1 MRIEIEKDGNFYS
14 LKSILEDMDRDK
26 QIRSIF
32 IIDCIN
38 NSYNKDEFDT
48 ILQSMKKTVFGGIF
62 PGIIYGENHHYNGT
76 IVVGFFK
83 EAKVEIFE
91 NIGDISKK
99 YNNRLHNYS
108 KFMNSD
114 KTIIINIDGLS
125 SGIERFKEEIFY
137 TLGVSANYIGGGSG
151 SMSFEKKHVVIS
163 NKGILRDAATLALL
177 DIPSGIG
184 VGHGW
189 HRISEPIKVTE
200 VKGNEIISINWE
212 NAYDLYKDKVES
224 ISDISFEKND
234 FFEIARNYPLGI
246 SKMDSDMIVRDP
258 IAVNK
263 NESIVF
269 AGEIPRNSFVHILG
283 GDIKSLVEG
292 TIDAKKIAE
301 KSFLDLHKRKISGNK
316 LVLFI
321 ECISRVMF
329 LKNAFKCEIKAVNEI
344 DAVGALTIG
353 EIANTR
359 KSYLELYNKTS
370 VIGLL
375 EV

>member
-1 MRIEIEKDGNFYS
+1 M
-14 LKSILEDMDRDK
+14 
-26 QIRSIF
+26 
-32 IIDCIN
+32 
-38 NSYNKDEFDT
+38 
-48 ILQSMKKTVFGGIF
+48 
-62 PGIIYGENHHYNGT
+62 
-76 IVVGFFK
+76 
-83 EAKVEIFE
+83 
-91 NIGDISKK
+91 
-99 YNNRLHNYS
+99 
-108 KFMNSD
+108 
-114 KTIIINIDGLS
+114 
-125 SGIERFKEEIFY
+125 
-137 TLGVSANYIGGGSG
+137 GVSANYIGGGSG

-163 NKGILRDAATLALL
+163 NRGVLKDAATLALL

-189 HRISEPIKVTE
+189 HIISEPIKVTE

-212 NAYDLYKDKVES
+212 NAYDLYKDTIEG
-224 ISDISFEKND
+224 ISNVSFDKND

-292 TIDAKKIAE
+292 TIYAKKIAE
-301 KSFLDLHKRKISGNK
+301 KSFLDLHKRAISSNR

-321 ECISRVMF
+321 DCISRAMF
-329 LKNAFKCEIKAVNEI
+329 LKNAFKCEIQAVNEI
-344 DAVGALTIG
+344 NAVGALTIG